1 MLIVVFGCF
10 LNRAPHFLQPYS
22 SKKIEMVPQKCRAQF
37 ATKLARGPIC
47 RGLSCRGLIG
57 PAGLAGLISFVVMV
71 GLEGQVGLVGLVG
84 SKAGNLIKF
93 YRRSST

>member
-37 ATKLARGPIC
+37 ATKSARGPI
-47 RGLSCRGLIG
+47 CRGLIG
-57 PAGLAGLISFVVMV
+57 PAGLAGLICFVGMV
-71 GLEGQVGLVGLVG
+71 GLEGQLGLVGLVG

>member
-10 LNRAPHFLQPYS
+10 LNRAPHFLEPYS

-37 ATKLARGPIC
+37 ATKSASGPI
-47 RGLSCRGLIG
+47 CRGLIG
-57 PAGLAGLISFVVMV
+57 PAGLAGLICFVGMV
-71 GLEGQVGLVGLVG
+71 GLEGQLGLVGLVG